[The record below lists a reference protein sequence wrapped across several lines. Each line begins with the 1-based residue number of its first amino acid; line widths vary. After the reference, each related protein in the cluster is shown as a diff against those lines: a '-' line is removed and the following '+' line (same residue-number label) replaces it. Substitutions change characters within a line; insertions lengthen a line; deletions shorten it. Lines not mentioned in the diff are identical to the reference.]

1 MNLLMRFDN
10 IKTDIFDGG
19 KQLTNFSILSQILP
33 PMSAKFPNKLYDDA
47 DDRKTT
53 NNIIEIR
60 DGKYLRGQIDK
71 GVLGATSKG
80 LIQSIFNDF
89 GFIVS

>member
-1 MNLLMRFDN
+1 
-10 IKTDIFDGG
+10 
-19 KQLTNFSILSQILP
+19 
-33 PMSAKFPNKLYDDA
+33 MSAKFPNKSYDDD

-60 DGKYLRGQIDK
+60 DGKYMRGQIDK

-89 GFIVS
+89 GFNSSADFIDNLQSIVNY